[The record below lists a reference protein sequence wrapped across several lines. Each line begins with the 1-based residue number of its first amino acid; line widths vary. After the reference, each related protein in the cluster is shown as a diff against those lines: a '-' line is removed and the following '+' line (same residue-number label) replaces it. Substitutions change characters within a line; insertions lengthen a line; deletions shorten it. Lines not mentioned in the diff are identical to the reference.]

1 MKIQNKAQLTATI
14 IDAAN
19 KAADIV
25 GSTMGPR
32 GQTVI
37 IQKKNQKPIV
47 TKDGVSICSFLQFDD
62 PHENAVLQAIKQA
75 AEETANTAG
84 DGTTTSTVL
93 VRSILVES
101 QKYLAAGIS
110 PIEVKR
116 GIDKVVAALV
126 EEIRVFSKPITK
138 LEDVKNIAAISSNN
152 DAKIGE
158 LLSQAVDLTGKDGS
172 ITIREGKELQTT
184 LEVVEG
190 FRFNGGIA
198 ATQFITNERLGVMK
212 HERPMILVTDER
224 IEDIQQLMPSLEL
237 AARQKRPLIVIA
249 DDIFGEALAAVIINS
264 MRGTMKV
271 AAIKAPSYGKDRHN
285 ILNDLA
291 VAVGATFVSAQLGK
305 TLTDVQLKDFGSA
318 KTIESNKSWTT
329 VVGGEGDPE
338 IISNRIDA
346 LREEFKITED
356 MSECQKIQERIQRL
370 SSGVAIIHVGG
381 TTEVE
386 MVETKHRIEDALEAV
401 RSAQSEGIID
411 GGGIALI
418 KAFSKIKQ
426 KNIPFDNEQQK
437 VAFKI
442 LSSVVEAPLRQMLKN
457 ADEPADVIVHRVKRT
472 GIGYNIATRKH
483 TNLLQS
489 GVIDPAKVTRVALQ
503 NAASVATTLITTNY
517 AVIDV

>member
-1 MKIQNKAQLTATI
+1 MKIQNKALLTATI
-14 IDAAN
+14 MNAAN

-47 TKDGVSICSFLQFDD
+47 TKDGVSICSFLEFDD
-62 PHENAVLQAIKQA
+62 PYENAILQAIKQA
-75 AEETANTAG
+75 AEATANTAG
-84 DGTTTSTVL
+84 DGTSTSTIL
-93 VRSILVES
+93 VRSILVEC
-101 QKYLAAGIS
+101 QKHLAAGVS
-110 PIEVKR
+110 PIEIKR

-126 EEIRVFSKPITK
+126 EEISSSAKPIAK
-138 LEDVKNIAAISSNN
+138 LEDVKNVATISSNN
-152 DAKIGE
+152 DPKIGE
-158 LLSQAVDLTGKDGS
+158 LLAQAVDLTGKDGS

-198 ATQFITNERLGVMK
+198 ATQFITNERLGIMK

-249 DDIFGEALAAVIINS
+249 DDVFGEALAAVIINS

-305 TLTDVQLKDFGSA
+305 TLTDIQLKDFGSA

-338 IISNRIDA
+338 IISNRLES

-418 KAFSKIKQ
+418 KAFSKLKQ
-426 KNIPFDNEQQK
+426 KNIAFDNEQQK

-442 LSSVVEAPLRQMLKN
+442 FAAVVEAPLRQMLKN
-457 ADEPADVIVHRVKRT
+457 ADEPADVIIHRVRRT

-483 TNLLQS
+483 VNLLQS
-489 GVIDPAKVTRVALQ
+489 GVIDPAKVTRIALQ

-517 AVIDV
+517 VVIDA